1 MTDRPVFDVQS
12 PISPTLST
20 AADAPQ
26 FSTAEYSHV
35 SGTERCQIC
44 NNLIGGDYFRVNGLM
59 ACEQC
64 ASDARNGQP
73 RDSHSAFSRGL
84 LLGIGAAVLGMIVY
98 AAFTII
104 TGWYIG
110 YLALGVGYLV
120 AKAIKKG
127 SNGLGGRRYQIAAV
141 LLTYAAISIAA
152 VPIGISYAV
161 KHSKAAAT
169 RQDGSSTQS
178 AADANSESAS
188 PAAVAPAAKASPNY
202 GAFVGELLLL
212 GLASP
217 FMELQDPV
225 HGLIGLFILFI
236 GLRIAW
242 RLTAS
247 QPLEVDGPYSHS
259 AAGSIGSLG

>member
-1 MTDRPVFDVQS
+1 MPSV
-12 PISPTLST
+12 
-20 AADAPQ
+20 ADAPQ

-35 SGTERCQIC
+35 AGTERCKIC
-44 NNLIGGDYFRVNGLM
+44 NNLIGGDYFRVNSLM

-98 AAFTII
+98 ASFTII

-127 SNGLGGRRYQIAAV
+127 SSGLGGRRYQIAAV

-152 VPIGISYAV
+152 VPIGISYAI
-161 KHSKAAAT
+161 KHTKTAGAHA
-169 RQDGSSTQS
+169 DGSSTQP

-188 PAAVAPAAKASPNY
+188 PAAAAPTTKASANY
-202 GAFVGELLLL
+202 GALAGQLLFL

-225 HGLIGLFILFI
+225 HGIIGLFILFI